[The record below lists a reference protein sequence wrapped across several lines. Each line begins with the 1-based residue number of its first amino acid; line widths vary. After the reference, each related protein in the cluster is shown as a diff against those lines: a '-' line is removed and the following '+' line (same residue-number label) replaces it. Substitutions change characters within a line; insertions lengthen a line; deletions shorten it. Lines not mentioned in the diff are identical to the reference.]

1 MTSTRPT
8 AGFAEIRQLLD
19 ARGVHH
25 AVVEHEQTFTAGA
38 EARIAAVEPAH
49 AAKAVMTRDGE
60 GYVLAIVPASERLDL
75 RKLRRAASRPDLRLA
90 TEAELQ
96 RDFPQFEVGALP
108 PFG

>member
-1 MTSTRPT
+1 
-8 AGFAEIRQLLD
+8 
-19 ARGVHH
+19 
-25 AVVEHEQTFTAGA
+25 
-38 EARIAAVEPAH
+38 
-49 AAKAVMTRDGE
+49 MTRDGE

-108 PFG
+108 PFGELFGCPELIDGRLLSVSRILCNGGDHRHSIIVNPRELRFAVVAVRPRLRREL